1 MVNDEDQWK
10 WLRQRVNLRDYMS
23 YRFCTFGSE
32 SQIASTIGNIIA
44 VVAVLE
50 IHIDK
55 NAVANIQLSIIL
67 LGDVPIISIIFNAI
81 LRCKPDV
88 STPIAKIN
96 PPRNIIVTL
105 LKYCMATI
113 F

>member
-1 MVNDEDQWK
+1 MFYK
-10 WLRQRVNLRDYMS
+10 Y
-23 YRFCTFGSE
+23 CTFGSE
-32 SQIASTIGNIIA
+32 LQIASTIGNIIA
-44 VVAVLE
+44 AVAVLD

-81 LRCKPDV
+81 LLCKPDV

-96 PPRNIIVTL
+96 APRNIIVAL
-105 LKYCMATI
+105 FKYCITTNS
-113 F
+113 

>member
-1 MVNDEDQWK
+1 MLQDFDNIQQM
-10 WLRQRVNLRDYMS
+10 LSLILLGIQYTF
-23 YRFCTFGSE
+23 YTFGSA
-32 SQIASTIGNIIA
+32 SHTASTIGSIIA

-67 LGDVPIISIIFNAI
+67 RGDVPIKSIIRNAI
-81 LRCKPDV
+81 LRCKPEV
-88 STPIAKIN
+88 STPRARIN
-96 PPRNIIVTL
+96 PPKNIIVAL
-105 LKYCMATI
+105 LRYCIATV

>member
-1 MVNDEDQWK
+1 
-10 WLRQRVNLRDYMS
+10 MS
-23 YRFCTFGSE
+23 YTLCTFGSE

-67 LGDVPIISIIFNAI
+67 LGEVPIMSIIFNAI

-96 PPRNIIVTL
+96 APRNIIVAL
-105 LKYCMATI
+105 FKYCITTD

>member
-1 MVNDEDQWK
+1 MP
-10 WLRQRVNLRDYMS
+10 YTS
-23 YRFCTFGSE
+23 CTFGSE

-55 NAVANIQLSIIL
+55 NAVANMQLSIIL
-67 LGDVPIISIIFNAI
+67 RGEVPIKSIILNAI

-88 STPIAKIN
+88 STPMAKIN
-96 PPRNIIVTL
+96 PPKNIIVAL
-105 LKYCMATI
+105 FRYCIATV
-113 F
+113 FWKTYLD